1 MARPATVATAATKFL
16 QSTSLSAKKFAPSL
30 SLHRHARLF
39 SPLLA
44 ASAVQVVLTLQGL
57 VLVRHAKKETV
68 EPVLH
73 ARYTHA
79 HNRQDVFLVQF
90 LARVRL
96 RACRIDDAKPDS
108 RLYSLTKSWGYGL
121 GNELMPEIM
130 GRL

>member
-16 QSTSLSAKKFAPSL
+16 QINIIVSKKVCPITVAASSRAPFLPALGRLSCTSCAFA
-30 SLHRHARLF
+30 ARLG
-39 SPLLA
+39 PD
-44 ASAVQVVLTLQGL
+44 
-57 VLVRHAKKETV
+57 
-68 EPVLH
+68 
-73 ARYTHA
+73 THA